1 MTMSSL
7 ESKMN
12 SIEEIVEDIKQGK
25 MVILIDDEDR
35 ENEGD
40 LIFAA
45 DFVTPEK
52 INFMSKEARGLICLS
67 LTSEQIEKLQ
77 LPLMVKD
84 DLNLSPNKTAFTV
97 SIEAREGISTGISAQ
112 DRSKTVEV
120 AANINAKATDI
131 ITPGHIF
138 PIRAQVGGVLKRAG
152 HTEASVDLARM
163 AKLNPAAVICE
174 VMNEDGSMARTPD
187 LIKFA
192 EKHNIKIGTI
202 VELIEYRMRNET
214 LIEEEAKA
222 QLPNIYGDGF
232 EVRIFKSLVNGLEHV
247 ALTKGEI
254 TTEDSVLVRVHS
266 ECMTGDVF
274 GSLRCDCGPQLHKAL
289 DMINKEG
296 KGVLLYL
303 RQEGRGIGLVNKI
316 KAYELQEQGMD
327 TVEANQHLG
336 FKPDQRDYGIGA
348 QILRAL
354 SVTKMR
360 LMTNNPS
367 KKVGLKG
374 YGLEIVEQVPL
385 ETTPSKE
392 NLKYLKTKKEKMGH
406 TFTDLEK
413 DDPKTDSLL
422 N

>member
-1 MTMSSL
+1 MSSL